1 MKKESQDP
9 DSSSLDESQ
18 TVFDATNQIDNA
30 DDTNLHENQSEGTK
44 ESTRVDG
51 IKR

>member
-18 TVFDATNQIDNA
+18 TTNQIDNV

-44 ESTRVDG
+44 ESARVDE